1 MTKQEQRID
10 DRLEYIFEGA
20 PDFYETLESNHHRI
34 PVSQFGFKNG
44 LYENVWE
51 VAVHVAISSY
61 TTWLDDEQLTTLTI
75 TDDLLIDALKLKGR
89 RRRVKDNI
97 VEAMNGLINKGI
109 IEKVQE
115 NGDAY
120 HIKQALVDGK
130 KEWFGFTYSAYKSI
144 VSHEVSD
151 SEKIHLI
158 ATYASVATSTNRITR
173 ARWDKAIEGTSGQ
186 DAYTRMNTLRDG
198 TCYKAQSTLMKSVG
212 IKAEKTYKKYMDT
225 LFELQLIFIMQ
236 VQHPHEEYNSD
247 AEYRRVFN
255 YYTKFED
262 REILHQ
268 MLHWMN
274 RSSTQK
280 TLEVLEDVFEYSPTN
295 KTKEVNQQMLEVAKE
310 EFAQDALSGGYA
322 PNSLKDE
329 INEEYGAELEH
340 YNDEY
345 NPKTIREELND
356 LETATDDNQQ
366 ESSTERSGNCI
377 SNLFETRNDEAVDEY
392 SYEDVDYISEEDD
405 NPWLGVI

>member
-1 MTKQEQRID
+1 MIKEQERID

-20 PDFYETLESNHHRI
+20 PDFYKTLESNQHRI

-44 LYENVWE
+44 LYESVWE

-61 TTWLDDEQLTTLTI
+61 TAWLDDEQLTTLTI
-75 TDDLLIDALKLKGR
+75 TDDFLVDALQLKGR
-89 RRRVKDNI
+89 RGRVKDNI
-97 VEAMNGLINKGI
+97 VEAMNGLINKGV

-115 NGDAY
+115 NGNAY
-120 HIKQALVDGK
+120 YIKQALVDGK
-130 KEWFGFTYSAYKSI
+130 KEWYSFPYSAYKSL

-173 ARWDKAIEGTSGQ
+173 ARWDKAIENTSPQ
-186 DAYTRMNTLRDG
+186 DAYTRMNALREG
-198 TCYKAQSTLMKSVG
+198 ICYKAQSTLMKSIGV
-212 IKAEKTYKKYMDT
+212 KTEKTYKKYMDT

-236 VQHPHEEYNSD
+236 VHHPHEEYNSD
-247 AEYRRVFN
+247 AEYKRVFN

-274 RSSTQK
+274 RNSTQK
-280 TLEVLEDVFEYSPTN
+280 TLEILEDVFEYSPTN

-345 NPKTIREELND
+345 NPKTIKEELKD
-356 LETATDDNQQ
+356 LETATDDSVYDSYDDQQ

-377 SNLFETRNDEAVDEY
+377 SNLFETRDEEDVDDH
-392 SYEDVDYISEEDD
+392 SYEDE
-405 NPWLGVI
+405 NPWLKIV

>member
-1 MTKQEQRID
+1 MTKQQQRID

-20 PDFYETLESNHHRI
+20 PDFYETLESNQHRI

-44 LYENVWE
+44 LYESVWE

-61 TTWLDDEQLTTLTI
+61 TAWLDDEQLTTLTI

-130 KEWFGFTYSAYKSI
+130 KEWYSFPYSAYKSL

-173 ARWDKAIEGTSGQ
+173 ERWDKAIEGTSPQ

-198 TCYKAQSTLMKSVG
+198 TCYKAQSTLMKSIG

-236 VQHPHEEYNSD
+236 VQHPHEEFNSD
-247 AEYRRVFN
+247 AGYRRVFN

-262 REILHQ
+262 RAILHQ

-345 NPKTIREELND
+345 NPKTIREELKD

-366 ESSTERSGNCI
+366 ESSTERSVNCI
-377 SNLFETRNDEAVDEY
+377 SNLFETRNEEAVDDHSE
-392 SYEDVDYISEEDD
+392 EDVDYISEESD